1 MDDLKLTFLLPNLGI
16 GGVEINFLNLAN
28 YYAGSFKKIDVLYCL
43 ELDNGDYKKRF
54 DRSISFSKINLKGFI
69 KSIFSYSKYFNARTP
84 DIILAPMY
92 MEAVI
97 LIIARLFSEHKPKI
111 IINGNAHF
119 SSVIQVSDNNV
130 IRYLLKPLA
139 KIFYPLADFFICPSI
154 GLANDLEDV
163 LKLSPLK
170 LATIPNPILESNFDY
185 STPKNF
191 THPWF
196 QESSINSF
204 KLIMAGRLDSQKGIV
219 EFIDIFKRLKKNEN
233 IKLLIL
239 GEGDEKQ
246 RIQEQ
251 IRINYLENDIK
262 IIPFQNNFHAFIER
276 SDLMVVNSFY
286 EGLNNMIVHALAV
299 GTTVISRNCPSG
311 PSEILEDG
319 KFGRL
324 VALGDDQGMIEMIK
338 DEIRAPAFKKEDL
351 IERSKDFLTED
362 CGEAYKK
369 IFQKCIDEIK

>member
-262 IIPFQNNFHAFIER
+262 IIPFQNNFHAFLER

>member
-1 MDDLKLTFLLPNLGI
+1 MGDLKLTFILPNLGI

-69 KSIFSYSKYFNARTP
+69 KSIFSYSKYFNERTP
-84 DIILAPMY
+84 DIILVPMY
-92 MEAVI
+92 MPAVI

-119 SSVIQVSDNNV
+119 SSVIQNTDSNV

-338 DEIRAPAFKKEDL
+338 DEIRAPAFKKENL
-351 IERSKDFLTED
+351 IERSKDFSTED

>member
-1 MDDLKLTFLLPNLGI
+1 MGDLKLTFILPNLGI

-69 KSIFSYSKYFNARTP
+69 KSIFSYSKYFNERTP
-84 DIILAPMY
+84 DIILVPMY
-92 MEAVI
+92 MHAVI

-119 SSVIQVSDNNV
+119 SSVIQNTDSNV

-139 KIFYPLADFFICPSI
+139 KIFYPLADFFICPSS

-170 LATIPNPILESNFDY
+170 LATIYNPILESNFDY

-204 KLIMAGRLDSQKGIV
+204 KLIMAGRLDSQKGVV
-219 EFIDIFKRLKKNEN
+219 EFIDIFKKLKKNEN
-233 IKLLIL
+233 IQLLIL

-246 RIQEQ
+246 RIEEQ

-262 IIPFQNNFHAFIER
+262 IIPFQNNFHAFLER

-299 GTTVISRNCPSG
+299 GTSVISRNCPSG

-351 IERSKDFLTED
+351 IERSKDFLTEA

-369 IFQKCIDEIK
+369 IFQKCVDEIK

>member
-1 MDDLKLTFLLPNLGI
+1 MGDLKLTFILPNLGI

-69 KSIFSYSKYFNARTP
+69 KSIFSYSKYFNERTP
-84 DIILAPMY
+84 DIILVPMY
-92 MEAVI
+92 MPAVI

-119 SSVIQVSDNNV
+119 SSVIQNTDSNV